1 MSSSNHNN
9 DVQSTF
15 SRRTSNTGRQSHI
28 TSHGNNNSNAA
39 ASIHSGNTTTTGLNS
54 IHTNHSH
61 SANNNNNSSASNKG
75 SSSGTTRRRR
85 RRANSSFQYAHPQ
98 GMYQNPYMQQPQRP
112 SPIQIEVIPNTDFAV
127 NEAFHT
133 PQAPY
138 SSRRNDFGGSP
149 RDEAHSDTH
158 TLGSNANRA
167 STTQKSGQ
175 SNRGNND
182 GDEYDEDLEN
192 NDPGLDDIPSSRSGR
207 QSRSNNNNNDDNHNS
222 DSEYEGLD
230 DLDISDEDYDYRDP
244 DHNQGR
250 TNPQDPRSYNGS
262 TFQQQGPGG
271 DPNAPIVV
279 VKPKQIHQNPQTPT
293 VLPRGYAPINHW
305 ARFKHSRMKEFLA
318 EFLGT
323 FILIVIGDGVCCQV
337 KLSEQHSINTFDK
350 AMQLLASR
358 NAISNN
364 NGTNATTSEIVSLLT
379 KLVVPNGAGNFTV
392 IMFAWATAV
401 VLGFFA
407 SGGSAI
413 SGGHLNPAVTLTN
426 FFFRGFPANKL
437 FAYIS
442 GQLLGGY
449 VGGLVVFGLYN
460 RVIKEEFSDWKT
472 NQTVIGMFCTV
483 PLDYLRPKDQ
493 VVSELIA
500 TMTMQLGIF
509 SLTDPYNNSS
519 SDLFPVYLFFLIMA
533 CNASFAFQTGA
544 AMNFG
549 RDFGP
554 RAALAT
560 VGVNKDAL
568 FNTNHHYFW
577 VPIVVPIV
585 GALLGAT
592 IYDAMIFQGHES
604 PINTPWYQKV
614 EFFKYW
620 NRKILKYL
628 TFGRYG
634 RRKRSRRNRR
644 IAFGSD
650 SDDDDSSVNSETSN
664 KFFDYDS
671 ANGSIN
677 ELGSTNSSNSQSSSN
692 ASDDPLHDTEVNSS
706 THDLDHLPE
715 DYPLADI
722 DEVDEEQFNHNRS
735 KRKSVGPFGDLD
747 NGQETGEV
755 TRGAKNED
763 SDGHDIAPA
772 TSRISFKAN
781 SRNPTTLAKN
791 AKQKH
796 QSHHS
801 GKPSKREIHFVS
813 SNKRHHRTPVPTV
826 EEE

>member
-15 SRRTSNTGRQSHI
+15 SRKTSNTGRQSHI
-28 TSHGNNNSNAA
+28 TGHGNNNSNTA
-39 ASIHSGNTTTTGLNS
+39 ASIHSGNTTTTGGS
-54 IHTNHSH
+54 
-61 SANNNNNSSASNKG
+61 SNKG
-75 SSSGTTRRRR
+75 SGSSTTRRRR

-167 STTQKSGQ
+167 STTQRSSQ

-182 GDEYDEDLEN
+182 GDDYHEDLEN

-207 QSRSNNNNNDDNHNS
+207 QSRSNNNNNS

-230 DLDISDEDYDYRDP
+230 DLDISDDDDEYRDP
-244 DHNQGR
+244 DHNPGR

-323 FILIVIGDGVCCQV
+323 FVLILIGDGVCCQV

-350 AMQLLASR
+350 AMQLLVGK
-358 NAISNN
+358 NALSNN
-364 NGTNATTSEIVSLLT
+364 NGTNPATSEIVSLLT

-472 NQTVIGMFCTV
+472 NQTVVGMFCTV
-483 PLDYLRPKDQ
+483 PIEYLRPKDQ

-500 TMTMQLGIF
+500 TMIMQLGIF

-519 SDLFPVYLFFLIMA
+519 SDLFPVFLFFLITA

-560 VGVNKDAL
+560 VGVNKDVL
-568 FNTNHHYFW
+568 FNSNHHYFW

-620 NRKILKYL
+620 NRRILKYL

-634 RRKRSRRNRR
+634 RRKRRDRRNRR

-650 SDDDDSSVNSETSN
+650 SEDEDSSINSETSN

-671 ANGSIN
+671 TNGSIN
-677 ELGSTNSSNSQSSSN
+677 ELGSTNSSNSGSSSN
-692 ASDDPLHDTEVNSS
+692 ASDDPLHGN
-706 THDLDHLPE
+706 DLDNSTRDSDHIPE
-715 DYPLADI
+715 DLPLPDI
-722 DEVDEEQFNHNRS
+722 DEVDEEQFNYNKS
-735 KRKSVGPFGDLD
+735 KRKSAGPFGDLEND
-747 NGQETGEV
+747 QEPGEV
-755 TRGAKNED
+755 ARDIRNGDAG
-763 SDGHDIAPA
+763 GHDIAPA
-772 TSRISFKAN
+772 SSRISFKAN
-781 SRNPTTLAKN
+781 SRNPTSMAKN
-791 AKQKH
+791 AKPKH
-796 QSHHS
+796 QNHHS